1 MRPRRQAYTRKTPP
15 LPALPTPQDDGGFK
29 TTGVTPADV
38 IRIRSK
44 VGSGIFRDGM
54 TVGDFLRAVQSRQE
68 GIQRLGRCQKAGII
82 GFEQATLER
91 ELDEAAKP
99 DALP

>member
-1 MRPRRQAYTRKTPP
+1 MRHKRQAYTRKTPP
-15 LPALPTPQDDGGFK
+15 PPAPPAPQDDGGFK
-29 TTGVTPADV
+29 TSGVTPADV

-54 TVGDFLRAVQSRQE
+54 TVGDFLRAVQSREE
-68 GIQRLGRCQKAGII
+68 GIQRLARSQRAGII
-82 GFEQATLER
+82 GFEEATLES
-91 ELDEAAKP
+91 EIDEAAKP

>member
-1 MRPRRQAYTRKTPP
+1 MPP
-15 LPALPTPQDDGGFK
+15 DNGGFK
-29 TTGVTPADV
+29 TTGVTLADV
-38 IRIRSK
+38 IRIRSR

-54 TVGDFLRAVQSRQE
+54 TVGDFLRAVHSRQQ
-68 GIQRLGRCQKAGII
+68 GIQQLARCQKAGII
-82 GFEQATLER
+82 GFEEASLES